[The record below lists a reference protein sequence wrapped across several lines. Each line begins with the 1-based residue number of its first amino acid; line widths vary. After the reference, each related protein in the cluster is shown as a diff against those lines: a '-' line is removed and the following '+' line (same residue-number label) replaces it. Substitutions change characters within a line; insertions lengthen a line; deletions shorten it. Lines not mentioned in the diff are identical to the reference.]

1 MALEIKPTALTKKDL
16 KPFVKFGID
25 LYKGNDCYVPPL
37 IFDEVETLLPDKNPA
52 FEFCKA
58 QAFMACRD
66 GKPVGRIVGIINDIV
81 NGRTGRKEARFG
93 FVDFVD
99 DPEVSAAL
107 FKAVEDWARSNS
119 MTEII
124 GPMGFTDMDHEGM
137 LVEGFDEMGT
147 MATIYNYPYY
157 PVHLEK
163 LGYTKDTDWI
173 EFRIGIPEKLPDK
186 FMRIADLVRRKYHLR
201 SIRYTSRK
209 KIKEEYGVA
218 LFKLINE
225 AYDGLYGYSPLT
237 DKQIEYYIDKYLG
250 IIRLDCVSVIVD
262 ANDELVG
269 VGISIPSFSKALR
282 NSKGKLFPFGWTH
295 ILKALYGKND
305 VVDLMLIAVK
315 PEYQSKGATS
325 LIFADLAPTYYK
337 NGYKFAESNIELE
350 SNAHVQNQWQYF
362 ETRQHRRRRSYR
374 KSLI

>member
-269 VGISIPSFSKALR
+269 EIGR
-282 NSKGKLFPFGWTH
+282 
-295 ILKALYGKND
+295 
-305 VVDLMLIAVK
+305 
-315 PEYQSKGATS
+315 
-325 LIFADLAPTYYK
+325 
-337 NGYKFAESNIELE
+337 
-350 SNAHVQNQWQYF
+350 AHV
-362 ETRQHRRRRSYR
+362 
-374 KSLI
+374 